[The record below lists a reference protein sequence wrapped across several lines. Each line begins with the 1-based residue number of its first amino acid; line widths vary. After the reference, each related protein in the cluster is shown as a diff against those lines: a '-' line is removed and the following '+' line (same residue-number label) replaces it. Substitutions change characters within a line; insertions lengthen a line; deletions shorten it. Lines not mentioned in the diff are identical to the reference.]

1 MASKFLPAPSS
12 ITFRDRSFLIM
23 DRPSDANVDKFVT
36 ECRNHGVSDVVRVC
50 ESSYS
55 TELLKQADI
64 QVHDLPYPDGDP
76 PPADIVHS
84 WLTLLRE
91 RWAVRPDACIAI
103 HCVAGLGRAP
113 VMVAIALMELGTTY
127 DEAVQLIRAKRR
139 GAINKKQLDYLSLY
153 RAKGKLRPRRG
164 VKCNLL

>member
-12 ITFRDRSFLIM
+12 ITYRDRSFLIM
-23 DRPSDANVDKFVT
+23 DRPSDANVDKFVA

-55 TELLKQADI
+55 TEPLEKAAI
-64 QVHDLPYPDGDP
+64 Q
-76 PPADIVHS
+76 
-84 WLTLLRE
+84 

-103 HCVAGLGRAP
+103 HCIAGLGRAP
-113 VMVAIALMELGTTY
+113 VMVAIALMELGSTY

-153 RAKGKLRPRRG
+153 RAKGKLKPRRG
-164 VKCNLL
+164 IMMKIAGR